1 MGSRHPGA
9 KRWNPASGAHAFNLR
24 AANMGLMSL
33 SRLLVLRTGNESGS
47 QVERLILPPFSPPP
61 APVSSAAGEET
72 RRPGGWC
79 PGEEAACPHTPRS
92 ALGLSWAGSHLPFLA
107 RPWPITNS
115 CLAREKDL
123 QTLGRA
129 GVQLEGTGH
138 GGGGW
143 EQLGWLGWHDRP
155 GGSWPARHSG
165 RLWAWRMRGLWSEPA
180 LGSLGPSV
188 ASSTQQLILELG
200 RRASDTGEVC
210 LLGNIL

>member
-61 APVSSAAGEET
+61 PALVSSAAGEET

-115 CLAREKDL
+115 CLACEEDL
-123 QTLGRA
+123 QTLGGLGSSWKA
-129 GVQLEGTGH
+129 QGTGV
-138 GGGGW
+138 GGGSSWAGW
-143 EQLGWLGWHDRP
+143 VGMTDLEALGPPATLVASGP
-155 GGSWPARHSG
+155 GG
-165 RLWAWRMRGLWSEPA
+165 
-180 LGSLGPSV
+180 
-188 ASSTQQLILELG
+188 
-200 RRASDTGEVC
+200 
-210 LLGNIL
+210 